1 MENTLA
7 FNLSKTGFSKLIKNF
22 DGRLVLCYPIKIR
35 IIVLKMILGIKI
47 ILGASV
53 IFTSCK
59 FENKGENFKDY
70 FANVE
75 VIELTGNRIH
85 LQENGKPL
93 SYMFN
98 MTFFDSLILVNEFP
112 DRDYTYKLIDLR
124 DQSVRSFG
132 KKGEGPNELL
142 SDAFYFSV
150 DRPNNR
156 LFLTDNV
163 HYYIYDVFDLKNGSD
178 EPKEKFTIDQR
189 DKRFMGSTVHVN
201 GYIVGSMLHK
211 RFCAY
216 QISNQK
222 LIEGEAYKGGPSMAL
237 ANQSFYMNHPTK
249 NMAVY
254 GMSKV
259 PEFGILTIKKDT
271 IEVNKFSWGETSLE
285 VSHTKE
291 TMAVVGNEELRYE
304 YTSVAV
310 TEEFIYFLYS
320 GKKIDRSSR
329 KSMMN
334 SGLSNEVYVLDWEGK
349 PIRKYKL
356 DQPTR
361 SIAVD
366 SKDKILYTASF
377 EENPMLVA
385 YNLTDPK

>member
-1 MENTLA
+1 MKKLILRILLVTGIFLGSGIILSSCEVENT
-7 FNLSKTGFSKLIKNF
+7 
-22 DGRLVLCYPIKIR
+22 V
-35 IIVLKMILGIKI
+35 
-47 ILGASV
+47 
-53 IFTSCK
+53 
-59 FENKGENFKDY
+59 ENFKDY

-189 DKRFMGSTVHVN
+189 DKRFMGSTVHVS

-271 IEVNKFSWGETSLE
+271 IEVNKFSWGETSLQ